1 MCPNLYAHVNTC
13 TCLHVKDEGLN
24 PDEPVSHSKSSQ
36 FLHIPMDELLMIS
49 EPVSLLVQGG

>member
-49 EPVSLLVQGG
+49 EPVSLSLK